1 MTANRVANKRENGE
15 LNVANRTLFVCDNIG
30 VLDGINSACV
40 DLIYLDPPFNSN
52 RNYSAPIGSKAAG
65 AAFKDAW
72 TLDDID
78 LAWVGQIAERHPSL
92 AAVINAAGLAGGKGD
107 KAYLVFMARR
117 LLEMHRILKPT
128 GSIYLHCDP
137 TMSHSLKMLMD
148 SIFGKKQFRN
158 EVVWSYHRF
167 SRRGGA
173 FPSMNDIILYYGKS
187 RESVFNKLET
197 AARDE
202 TRYAKGY
209 HTVVDGGVRRLLVYD
224 RQKAAEKIAAARAEN
239 MEIVH
244 TKARLPTIGNVWA
257 DIPIINPMAKER
269 TGYPTQKPLALL
281 QRIIKASSD
290 EGDVILDPFCGCATA
305 MVAAEMLG
313 RRWIGADISPMATN
327 LIQARLQNAQD
338 ILTTKGA
345 WKKIS
350 VREDLPVRTD
360 EGDLTVNPKIYS
372 HELYGM
378 QDGKCA
384 GCRHEFPFRNLTVD
398 HKESREQGG
407 RDIKPNLQ
415 LLCGWCNSVKGARPM
430 AYLLAR
436 LKEAG
441 II

>member
-158 EVVWSYHRF
+158 EVVWSY
-167 SRRGGA
+167 RRWAGRA
-173 FPSMNDIILYYGKS
+173 KKFQSMHDVLLFYGKS
-187 RESVFNKLET
+187 GDYVWNWPKEPKSPGTPHYKRWNVADKDGKLKTFADKSVAVSET
-197 AARDE
+197 NMRD
-202 TRYAKGY
+202 
-209 HTVVDGGVRRLLVYD
+209 
-224 RQKAAEKIAAARAEN
+224 
-239 MEIVH
+239 
-244 TKARLPTIGNVWA
+244 VWEVSWLQSQS
-257 DIPIINPMAKER
+257 KER

-290 EGDVILDPFCGCATA
+290 EGDVVLDPFCGCATA

-415 LLCGWCNSVKGARPM
+415 LLCGWCNSVKGTRPM